1 MNDENEPNVENNE
14 EQPSSQ
20 NSTAPRR
27 GLLNK
32 GKQAGKKALKNVG
45 DAFKQGLKG
54 LWKALPLKGKLIVAG
69 ILIFILFCAC
79 VIITFTNDATA
90 ASNTAITSYFESLT
104 EESEGGNY
112 YKKTGSL
119 LLLSDEEIKKIA
131 ELYFDDIKY
140 TNAALYNL
148 MNENYKN
155 GDKDNS
161 GVKLHGNAIAL
172 KEKKNLYEHLLN
184 SERYNFNK
192 IKWVKYTRSKEDGQ
206 PDMQVDSKTR
216 LQYPKDDKETTLET
230 FANMVQPYLQHYT
243 IPYSMYV
250 GLVTDGRIKGTD
262 DETEDDESKQFAY
275 EMLKS
280 TYHDI
285 QVNQYNIKSHTEVT
299 EQTLYDELEMSVTR
313 TITISDNGTITYRK
327 DSTPTIKTLKSCE
340 ASPKKPK
347 VIENKDNWEIKYCLK
362 YAKTFDKYIINEYQ
376 YTEYNLDNEPDDQ
389 TIVRSVYKDANY
401 DIYEGGT
408 SFIPDEDFDFK
419 FEYNEDDS
427 IKRGTYKATYTM
439 KMKKGYTETIT
450 STWKDTVEQLSHEE
464 RAYTVEDVKEG
475 LDNSELSTEEESYYK
490 QYENNAQNDESLVR
504 LTLFDLANSKK
515 KVYSNYLKNGE
526 EYSDNIGYHREWMVF
541 SFYTLKQAIKAA
553 EESDTGWKY
562 FYGSSVG
569 AKESTVVSSSGQASS
584 FASDL
589 VNVDYS
595 SLPDGKLGWPSPGHT
610 TISSYFGA
618 RAGGGHRGIDIAMPA
633 GSTFVASAAGTVVA
647 ATTNC
652 TDNYGKADALSH
664 KSSEYCGGGAG
675 NYVKIKVDGTEMYL
689 LYMHMTSV
697 AVKQGD
703 HVEAGQ
709 AIGTCGSTGRSTGP
723 HAHFEVRV
731 GGASGNYAVNPLPLL
746 QQ

>member
-1 MNDENEPNVENNE
+1 MNDENKSNVENNNE
-14 EQPSSQ
+14 PQSSQ
-20 NSTAPRR
+20 TSNAPRR

-32 GKQAGKKALKNVG
+32 GKQAGKKALRNVG

-54 LWKALPLKGKLIVAG
+54 LWKALPPKGKLIVAG
-69 ILIFILFCAC
+69 ILMVVLFCAC
-79 VIITFTNDATA
+79 VVVVFDLDATA
-90 ASNTAITSYFESLT
+90 ASNTAITGYFESLT

-140 TNAALYNL
+140 TNATLYNL

-155 GDKDNS
+155 GDKSNS

-216 LQYPKDDKETTLET
+216 LQYPKDDKGTTLET

-250 GLVTDGRIKGTD
+250 GLVTDGKIKSD
-262 DETEDDESKQFAY
+262 EEETEDSESKQFAY

-280 TYHDI
+280 AYHDI
-285 QVNQYNIKSHTEVT
+285 QVNQYNIKSYTEVT
-299 EQTLYDELEMSVTR
+299 EQTVYDELEMSVTR
-313 TITISDNGTITYRK
+313 TITINKRGNITYKK
-327 DSTPTIKTLKSCE
+327 DSEPVITTLKSCV
-340 ASPKKPK
+340 ANPKKPK
-347 VIENKDNWEIKYCLK
+347 TVEKRENWEIKYVLK
-362 YAKTFDKYIINEYQ
+362 HAKTFDKYIINEYQ

-389 TIVRSVYKDANY
+389 TIVRSIYKDANY
-401 DIYEGGT
+401 DMYGGGT
-408 SFIPDEDFDFK
+408 DQIPDSAFK
-419 FEYNEDDS
+419 FNYKRDENGS
-427 IKRGTYKATYTM
+427 IKPGTYTATYKV
-439 KMKKGYTETIT
+439 KMQKGYTETIT

-464 RAYTVEDVKEG
+464 RAYTIYDVKEG
-475 LDNSELSTEEESYYK
+475 LENSELSAEEETYYK
-490 QYENNAQNDESLVR
+490 QYENNSQNDESLVR
-504 LTLFDLANSKK
+504 LTLFDLANAKK
-515 KVYSNYLKNGE
+515 KVYSNYLKSGE
-526 EYSDNIGYHREWMVF
+526 EYSNNIGYHREWMTF
-541 SFYTLKQAIKAA
+541 SFYTLKQAIKSA

-569 AKESTVVSSSGQASS
+569 SKESTVVSSSGQASS
-584 FASDL
+584 INSEL

-610 TISSYFGA
+610 TISSYFGS
-618 RAGGGHRGIDIAMPA
+618 RDGGHHNGIDISMPL
-633 GSTFVASAAGTVVA
+633 GSTFVAAASGTVVA
-647 ATTNC
+647 TNTNC
-652 TDNYGKADALSH
+652 SDNYGKSDALVRD
-664 KSSEYCGGGAG
+664 SSEFCGGGMG
-675 NYVKIKVDGTEMYL
+675 NYVKIKVDGTDMYL
-689 LYMHMTSV
+689 IYMHMTSV
-697 AVKQGD
+697 TVESGK
-703 HVEAGQ
+703 HVEAGE
-709 AIGTCGSTGRSTGP
+709 AIGTCGSTGRSTGS

-731 GGASGNYAVNPLPLL
+731 GGDTRNNAVDPLPLL

>member
-1 MNDENEPNVENNE
+1 MDEENEQNIENNE
-14 EQPSSQ
+14 EQTSSQ
-20 NSTAPRR
+20 PSNAPRR

-54 LWKALPLKGKLIVAG
+54 LWKALPPKGKLVVAG
-69 ILIFILFCAC
+69 ILVFVLFCAC
-79 VIITFTNDATA
+79 VVITFTNDASA
-90 ASNTAITSYFESLT
+90 ASNTAITGYFESLS

-119 LLLSDEEIKKIA
+119 LLLSDDEIKGIA
-131 ELYFDDIKY
+131 DLYFEDVKY
-140 TNAALYNL
+140 TNAALYKL
-148 MNENYKN
+148 MNESYKN

-184 SERYNFNK
+184 AERYNFNK
-192 IKWVKYTRSKEDGQ
+192 VKWVKYTRSKEDGQ

-216 LQYPKDDKETTLET
+216 LQYPKDDKGTTLET

-250 GLVTDGRIKGTD
+250 GLVTDGKIKGTE
-262 DETEDDESKQFAY
+262 DESEESESKQFAY

-280 TYHDI
+280 TYHEI

-299 EQTLYDELEMSVTR
+299 EQTVYDELEMLVTR
-313 TITISDNGTITYRK
+313 TVTIGENGNVIYTK
-327 DSTPTIKTLKSCE
+327 DSEPTVKTLKSCVP
-340 ASPKKPK
+340 SPKKPK
-347 VIENKDNWEIKYCLK
+347 MLEKKDNWEIKYCLK

-376 YTEYNLDNEPDDQ
+376 YTEYDLNNEPDDQ

-401 DIYEGGT
+401 DIYESKT
-408 SFIPDEDFDFK
+408 YEISDDLFD
-419 FEYNEDDS
+419 FEYNDDGT
-427 IKRGTYKATYTM
+427 IKRGMYKATYKM

-464 RAYTVEDVKEG
+464 RAYTVQDVKDG
-475 LDNSELSTEEESYYK
+475 LENSELSTEEESYYK
-490 QYENNAQNDESLVR
+490 QYENNGQNDESLVR
-504 LTLFDLANSKK
+504 LSLFDLANSKK
-515 KVYSNYLKNGE
+515 KIYSNYLESGE

-553 EESDTGWKY
+553 EESDSGWKY

-569 AKESTVVSSSGQASS
+569 ATESTLVSSSGQASS
-584 FASDL
+584 FANNL

-595 SLPDGKLGWPSPGHT
+595 ALPDGKLGWPSPGHT

-618 RAGGGHRGIDIAMPA
+618 RKGGGHRGIDISMPA

-647 ATTNC
+647 VTTNC
-652 TDNYGKADALSH
+652 TDNYGKSDALSH
-664 KSSEYCGGGAG
+664 SASEYCGGGAG

-697 AVKQGD
+697 TVEKDQ

-731 GGASGNYAVNPLPLL
+731 GGSSGNYAVNPLPLL